1 MARTNL
7 PLSTFT
13 GFIDLNDAGT
23 AIDSTNNMNIA
34 LPSTGIPASG
44 FEYELLIYVQNTT
57 ASTQTVT
64 IKAGDNTN
72 YKNVPAFRAALGDLV
87 TGNLTASTGTAFIGP
102 LESARFVQSGAQ
114 GVQPPGTPDQPAGS
128 VNINFSSGMTG
139 KVWAI
144 LLPRA
149 F

>member
-23 AIDSTNNMNIA
+23 AIDATNNMNVA
-34 LPSTGIPASG
+34 LGSSAIPAGSKSD
-44 FEYELLIYVQNTT
+44 YLIIYVQNTT

-72 YKNVPAFRAALGDLV
+72 YKNVPAFEAGKGDLT

-102 LESARFVQSGAQ
+102 LEVARFVQSGAA
-114 GVQPPGTPDQPAGS
+114 GSDQPAGS
-128 VNINFSSGMTG
+128 VNVNFSSGMTG
-139 KVWAI
+139 KVWA
-144 LLPRA
+144 LLVPRA